1 MGSARHQTS
10 SPSEYFVL
18 GFKDRNLEA
27 EYWNDV
33 ALTSKPRIILG
44 YFVSILILLAGP
56 IMSEIAYARSSES
69 LRKVCEESGTE
80 DCDVQLLATYGLSQ
94 VGTALNCITFIVM
107 AASLVACF
115 FIYRS
120 RRFKSMTR

>member
-1 MGSARHQTS
+1 MVS
-10 SPSEYFVL
+10 SPSQYFVL

-120 RRFKSMTR
+120 RRFKSKTR